1 MSIYFVTSDGRD
13 LWNPSSFTA
22 QLFCDQAESIAR
34 HLGVDSGLGPIVSD
48 AVVVSELSFVS
59 FAQSFAVQLSQVDP
73 ESGAHALLEV
83 VSQSWVRWRP
93 NWASSGPTMR
103 PPRVWSRTARA
114 SLVEMVIWL

>member
-59 FAQSFAVQLSQVDP
+59 FAQSFAVQLSQVDLNTTFGP
-73 ESGAHALLEV
+73 DVFRVTIPPGFARITLED
-83 VSQSWVRWRP
+83 VRRAGPLGRRP
-93 NWASSGPTMR
+93 SK
-103 PPRVWSRTARA
+103 
-114 SLVEMVIWL
+114 

>member
-73 ESGAHALLEV
+73 ESGAHVLLEGCFSIV
-83 VSQSWVRWRP
+83 GALAAKLGVE
-93 NWASSGPTMR
+93 
-103 PPRVWSRTARA
+103 WSHHEATAR
-114 SLVEMVIWL
+114 LVSDGARLVG